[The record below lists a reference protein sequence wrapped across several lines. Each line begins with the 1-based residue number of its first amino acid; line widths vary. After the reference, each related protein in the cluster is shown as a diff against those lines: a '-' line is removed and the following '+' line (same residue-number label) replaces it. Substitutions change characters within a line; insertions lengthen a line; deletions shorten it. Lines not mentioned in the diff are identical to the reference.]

1 MPCGCWSAS
10 PPRVEFYRGN
20 DLCVTALPQLAE
32 PCDNSIPV
40 RVCSE
45 QRDIWVQVKCTHSPW
60 TCTELLGEN
69 LLFNFVCNS
78 YMSEGQ
84 GRTWDVRLV
93 TPAEIRVKEID
104 QFRRS
109 PDERPDLAS
118 KLDEIVQRVHVTLA
132 QAPPQAGV
140 TRDSIRER
148 ALAVLASI
156 ARCEPVSLRCL
167 TAEIEASLAYRLKSA
182 RIVQDVC
189 QQLLAAMFSDSA
201 QGPDESETIRRG
213 MDR

>member
-1 MPCGCWSAS
+1 MDDLLRKEIVGDWNNLKGTEYHLVYALWLLVCQRATS
-10 PPRVEFYRGN
+10 PILLRKRPVCDGP
-20 DLCVTALPQLAE
+20 PQLAE
-32 PCDNSIPV
+32 PCDDSIPV

-84 GRTWDVRLV
+84 GRMWDVRLV

-118 KLDEIVQRVHVTLA
+118 KLDEIVQRVHVH
-132 QAPPQAGV
+132 
-140 TRDSIRER
+140 
-148 ALAVLASI
+148 
-156 ARCEPVSLRCL
+156 LRKL
-167 TAEIEASLAYRLKSA
+167 R
-182 RIVQDVC
+182 RR
-189 QQLLAAMFSDSA
+189 
-201 QGPDESETIRRG
+201 PESPATQFENEH
-213 MDR
+213 